1 MLINFCFSLVVFYYR
16 DLSQEPTRVE
26 RKLFFLPYNFYAVFP
41 TLSSLSPHGINSWCC
56 ND

>member
-1 MLINFCFSLVVFYYR
+1 MLINFCFSLVFYHR